1 MEVVGALVTA
11 VDGVVDQDGVVDLD
25 GEDPDGADQGGDG
38 AVDLGGADQGGE
50 LHLAPLLRACAYCS
64 G

>member
-1 MEVVGALVTA
+1 MEVVEALVTA
-11 VDGVVDQDGVVDLD
+11 VDGVVDQ
-25 GEDPDGADQGGDG
+25 DG